1 MNSAEPCLASRPITT
16 FDRPL
21 EIKNAAMPAAVRP
34 TTARF
39 IPDGPG
45 RTGPRNPAV
54 PNSRKPLNDFRS
66 SISLFW
72 ESHLLRSAAV
82 SESGSFAIQSKT
94 SSRNCSSITVVL
106 EPSQA
111 IHPFAQQLPSRL
123 P

>member
-16 FDRPL
+16 LDKPL
-21 EIKNAAMPAAVRP
+21 EIKNAAIPAAVRP

-54 PNSRKPLNDFRS
+54 PNSRKPLNDLRS
-66 SISLFW
+66 SLSLFS
-72 ESHLLRSAAV
+72 ESHLARREAV
-82 SESGSFAIQSKT
+82 SESGSSAIQSKI
-94 SSRNCSSITVVL
+94 SSRNCSPITVVL
-106 EPSQA
+106 TPSRA
-111 IHPFAQQLPSRL
+111 IHPFAQQLLARL